1 MDLHL
6 LCVVHVA
13 VLKHV
18 LHTQS
23 KVFTVISYIDRLVFP
38 ISDCPTLVV
47 WYVFASFQC
56 KSGIWLGFILVLL
69 FFQIQSNLAIDQYI
83 YQWVRYI

>member
-1 MDLHL
+1 MDSHL
-6 LCVVHVA
+6 LCVVHVS
-13 VLKHV
+13 VLKLV

-23 KVFTVISYIDRLVFP
+23 KVFTVISCIDILVFP

-56 KSGIWLGFILVLL
+56 KSGIWSGFILSVVFLP
-69 FFQIQSNLAIDQYI
+69 NPE
-83 YQWVRYI
+83 